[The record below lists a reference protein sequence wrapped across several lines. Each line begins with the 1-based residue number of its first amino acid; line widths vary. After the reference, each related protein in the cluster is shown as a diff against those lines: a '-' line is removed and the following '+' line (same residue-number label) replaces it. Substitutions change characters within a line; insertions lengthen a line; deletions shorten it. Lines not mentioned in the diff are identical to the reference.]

1 MWKVREIADKVTNVV
16 MNYSE
21 VEAKVREATND
32 DPWGPTG
39 TLKSEIAQYT
49 FTYEHFPEVMG
60 MLWKRM
66 LHDNNKKNWRRVYK
80 SLLLL
85 SYLIK
90 NGSERV
96 VTSAREHLYD
106 LRSLEG
112 YTFTDEFG
120 KDQGLNVRQ
129 KTKDLLEFIQSDDR
143 LREERKLAKK
153 NKDKYVGMSKESL
166 SGNYSDRYD
175 EEPKRVEK
183 PSQLDSKLDNFDD
196 WDKGNRSKAVEALDK
211 VKEFWNNRR
220 RSFDDTPDHSQI
232 GSTEDPPYRRNIL
245 SEDLHVFGS
254 MDDPKSLRQVL
265 SAIQSKRYSVVN
277 DEDYPDERDSNG
289 KYEFKDDDEEFT
301 HKVERTHTTKTEKI
315 TTNRRSRGNN
325 KKIDLGAASSYG
337 GDRDSVSQT
346 SISSDP
352 GPHLIDTS
360 PSKRS
365 DPFGEELTTNA
376 NGDFADF
383 DSLSRARTVS
393 QSSNDFGDFAAFGS
407 QKTPT
412 SPSNEFG
419 DFAAFNASSTK
430 TQQTTA
436 LQTTTVTKSSSVDLL
451 SGLSMPASQP
461 LMPSSQPIQPVPSG
475 MALGLQQQTT
485 PAPGMMSPVSPPMG
499 MAPMMAPMGQSNM
512 AGMNMVNQQGMMGA
526 NVASMNMGMTSP
538 SANMTPNQMR
548 AQQMQ
553 QQQQLQ
559 QQQQQQQ
566 QQQPMQQGYFPMQQQ
581 PNMMGQGMMMQP
593 QMMNQMGMQQQQTPG
608 VQPVMSSMSATS
620 SAAST
625 PSKTSALSMSSTK
638 MNNTWSN
645 TGSIDISLNDLSPA
659 SKYQKHQAPSINQL
673 QQQQSPVMPGY
684 SEFGNFR
691 PNNSVMNYQGVGGQ
705 PNNMYVTNQQGYSSQ
720 GLTQGMQ
727 QMNMGQANMGMNV
740 PPSGVQ
746 MGLVGTGMTMQTM
759 SMNTAKMQQRAD
771 QAFGTLG
778 NFK

>member
-526 NVASMNMGMTSP
+526 NVASMNM
-538 SANMTPNQMR
+538 
-548 AQQMQ
+548 
-553 QQQQLQ
+553 
-559 QQQQQQQ
+559 
-566 QQQPMQQGYFPMQQQ
+566 
-581 PNMMGQGMMMQP
+581 
-593 QMMNQMGMQQQQTPG
+593 MGMQQQQTPG

-691 PNNSVMNYQGVGGQ
+691 PNNSVMNYQALKLSRRTCAPLAFFKYRVGGQ